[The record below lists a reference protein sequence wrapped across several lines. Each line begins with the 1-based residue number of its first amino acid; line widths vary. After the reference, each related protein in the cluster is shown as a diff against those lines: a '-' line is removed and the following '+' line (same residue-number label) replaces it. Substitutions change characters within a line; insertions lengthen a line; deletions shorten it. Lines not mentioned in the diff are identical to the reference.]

1 MMPANSK
8 RFTLC
13 SLERFSLAL
22 LMRAGVPEERALPMT
37 QRMLDADLLGHSTH
51 GLWFMS
57 AYLER
62 IAAGQISPQAE
73 LQVIHDQPNAFA
85 WHAHRA
91 PGAWVMHIA
100 TEELLRRVGSH
111 GVVSAT
117 IADCSHIGCLQTYLL
132 PLVEKNLLVTLCA
145 TNPGVRSVAPFGGS
159 DSVLT
164 TNPVAW
170 GIPTR
175 GAPIL
180 IDQCTSVASNTF
192 FKSFA
197 AKKHMLPEAWLLDST
212 GQPTHDPAVLQHT
225 PPGSILPLGGLQLG
239 YKGFGL
245 GLMVEAFSL
254 ALGGSGRRQ
263 EPDMYGQGV
272 FIQVIDPDCFAGREA
287 FLDEMDYLVASCK
300 ASRLRPDSKE
310 IRLPGERALAEREQQ
325 WVQGITLNEE
335 VLSRL
340 HPWTEHFDLP
350 FPESL
355 PH

>member
-1 MMPANSK
+1 MPATAP
-8 RFTLC
+8 RFDYHALA
-13 SLERFSLAL
+13 RFADML
-22 LMRAGVPEERALPMT
+22 LQRAGVPQERATPMT
-37 QRMLDADLLGHSTH
+37 QRMLDADLLGHATH

-62 IAAGQISPQAE
+62 ITAGHIQPAASVR
-73 LQVIHDQPNAFA
+73 VIHDQPGAFA
-85 WHAHRA
+85 WHAQRA
-91 PGAWVMHIA
+91 PGAWVMQEA
-100 TEELLRRVGSH
+100 TAELLKRVASQ

-117 IADCSHIGCLQTYLL
+117 IADCSHIGCLQAYLL
-132 PLVEKNLLVTLCA
+132 PLVRENLLVTLSA

-159 DSVLT
+159 DPVLT

-197 AKKHMLPEAWLLDST
+197 ARGQKLPEAWLLDSE
-212 GQPTHDPAVLQHT
+212 GQPTNDPEVLQHN
-225 PPGSILPLGGLQLG
+225 PPGSILPLGGLEHG

-263 EPDMYGQGV
+263 TPDMFGQGV
-272 FIQVIDPDCFAGREA
+272 FLQVIDPDSFAGREA
-287 FLDEMDYLVASCK
+287 FLDEMDHLVADCR
-300 ASRLRPDSKE
+300 ASRLRPDTQG
-310 IRLPGERALAEREQQ
+310 IRLPGERALADRDRQLAH
-325 WVQGITLNEE
+325 GIALSEE

-340 HPWTEHFDLP
+340 QPWAQQLDVQIPPALD
-350 FPESL
+350 
-355 PH
+355 

>member
-1 MMPANSK
+1 MSTFSQCFGFAV
-8 RFTLC
+8 
-13 SLERFSLAL
+13 LEDFAHRL
-22 LMRAGVPEERALPMT
+22 LERAGVPQERAAAMV
-37 QRMLDADLLGHSTH
+37 QRMLDADLFGHGTH

-62 IAAGQISPQAE
+62 IEAGQISPQAA
-73 LQVIHDQPNAFA
+73 LRVINDRPAAFA
-85 WHAHRA
+85 WHANRA
-91 PGAWVMHIA
+91 PGAWAMQVA
-100 TEELLRRVGSH
+100 TDELLRRVGDQ

-132 PLVEKNLLVTLCA
+132 PLVQKNLLVTLNV

-159 DSVLT
+159 DPVLT

-175 GAPIL
+175 TTPIL

-192 FKSFA
+192 FKSLA
-197 AKKHMLPEAWLLDST
+197 AQKQMLPEAWLIDSE
-212 GQPTHDPAVLQHT
+212 GQASKDPTILQHT
-225 PPGSILPLGGLQLG
+225 PPGTILPLGGLEHG

-263 EPDMYGQGV
+263 SPDMYGQGV
-272 FIQVIDPDCFAGREA
+272 FIQVIDPEVFAGREA
-287 FLDEMDYLVASCK
+287 FLDEMDNLVASCK
-300 ASRLRPDSKE
+300 ESRLRPGTKA
-310 IRLPGERALAEREQQ
+310 IRLPGERALAMREQQ
-325 WVQGITLNEE
+325 LAQGITLSDE

-340 HPWTEHFDLP
+340 RPWAERYDIAMPIAHTA
-350 FPESL
+350 
-355 PH
+355 

>member
-1 MMPANSK
+1 MMPATPK
-8 RFTLC
+8 RFAQPA
-13 SLERFSLAL
+13 LERFACTL
-22 LMRAGVPEERALPMT
+22 LQRTGVPEDRATPMAR
-37 QRMLDADLLGHSTH
+37 RMLDADLLGHGTH

-62 IAAGQISPQAE
+62 IAAGHIRPEAQVQV
-73 LQVIHDQPNAFA
+73 LQDQPSAFA
-85 WHAHRA
+85 WHAQRA
-91 PGAWVMHIA
+91 PGAWVMQQA
-100 TEELLRRVGSH
+100 SAELLKRVGNQ

-117 IADCSHIGCLQTYLL
+117 IADCSHIGCLQAYLL
-132 PLVEKNLLVTLCA
+132 PLVRENLLVTLSA

-159 DSVLT
+159 DPVLT

-197 AKKHMLPEAWLLDST
+197 ARGQKLPEAWLLDSD
-212 GQPTHDPAVLQHT
+212 GQPTDDPTVLQQT
-225 PPGSILPLGGLQLG
+225 PAGSILPLGGLQHG

-263 EPDMYGQGV
+263 APDMFGQGV
-272 FIQVIDPDCFAGREA
+272 FIQVIDPDSFAGREA
-287 FLDEMDYLVASCK
+287 FLDEMDHLVASCRE
-300 ASRLRPDSKE
+300 SRLRPGAKG
-310 IRLPGERALAEREQQ
+310 IRLPGERALAERERQLA
-325 WVQGITLNEE
+325 QGIALSDE
-335 VLSRL
+335 VLARL
-340 HPWTEHFDLP
+340 QPWADRLDVAVP
-350 FPESL
+350 APLS
-355 PH
+355 